1 MIFLHYNARHNI
13 RPAFDGRNSA
23 ERFMARVRLLGEDE
37 AGDSA
42 EFIAKVRRGR
52 RGNLLNIYRLLLHSP
67 PLASAWFDLLN
78 AVRWKTTLHGR
89 LREIVIIR
97 IAYVNDAQYCLAQH
111 IPALAL
117 ADGMTRAEC
126 DALADWRAASLFS
139 GSERAALAFTDAM
152 TRDIRVPDD
161 VFADVRRHFDERQIV
176 ELSVLIGAYN
186 MHTRVQEAL
195 QLDQE
200 TPKHA

>member
-1 MIFLHYNARHNI
+1 
-13 RPAFDGRNSA
+13 
-23 ERFMARVRLLGEDE
+23 MARVKLLEESD
-37 AGDSA
+37 AADSA
-42 EFIAKVRRGR
+42 EFIEKVRSGR
-52 RGNLLNIYRLLLHSP
+52 RGNLLNIYKLLLHSP

-78 AVRWKTTLHGR
+78 AVRWKTTLDGR

-97 IAYVNDAQYCLAQH
+97 IAYMNHAQYCLAQH

-126 DALADWRAASLFS
+126 DALAHWRATPLFS
-139 GSERAALAFTDAM
+139 ERERAALAFTDAM
-152 TRDIRVPDD
+152 TRDIRVPDE
-161 VFADVRRHFDERQIV
+161 VFAEVRGHFDDRQIV

-195 QLDQE
+195 QLDLE
-200 TPKHA
+200 KPKT

>member
-1 MIFLHYNARHNI
+1 
-13 RPAFDGRNSA
+13 
-23 ERFMARVRLLGEDE
+23 MARVRLLQE
-37 AGDSA
+37 ADAADSA
-42 EFIAKVRRGR
+42 ELIERIRSGR

-78 AVRWKTTLHGR
+78 AVRWQTKLNGR

-97 IAYVNDAQYCLAQH
+97 IAYLNHAQYCLAQH

-117 ADGMTRAEC
+117 ADGVTLSEC
-126 DALADWRAASLFS
+126 DALADWRATSLFS
-139 GSERAALAFTDAM
+139 ESERAALAFTDAM

-161 VFADVRRHFDERQIV
+161 VFADLRRHFDERQIV

-195 QLDQE
+195 KLDLEQAK
-200 TPKHA
+200 T

>member
-1 MIFLHYNARHNI
+1 
-13 RPAFDGRNSA
+13 
-23 ERFMARVRLLGEDE
+23 MARVRLLEEDE
-37 AGDSA
+37 AAGSA
-42 EFIAKVRRGR
+42 EFIERVRAGR

-78 AVRWKTTLHGR
+78 AVRWQTMLNGR

-97 IAYVNDAQYCLAQH
+97 IAYLNHAQYCLAQH

-117 ADGMTRAEC
+117 ADGVTLSEC
-126 DALADWRAASLFS
+126 DALADWRATSLFS
-139 GSERAALAFTDAM
+139 ESERAALAFTDAM

-161 VFADVRRHFDERQIV
+161 VFADLPPHFDERQIV

-195 QLDQE
+195 KLDPEQ
-200 TPKHA
+200 PKM

>member
-1 MIFLHYNARHNI
+1 
-13 RPAFDGRNSA
+13 
-23 ERFMARVRLLGEDE
+23 MARVRLLEEDE
-37 AGDSA
+37 AADSA
-42 EFIAKVRRGR
+42 EFIERVRAGR

-78 AVRWKTTLHGR
+78 AVRWQTKLNGR

-97 IAYVNDAQYCLAQH
+97 IAYLNDAQYCLAQH

-117 ADGMTRAEC
+117 ADGVTLSEC
-126 DALADWRAASLFS
+126 DALADWRATSLFS
-139 GSERAALAFTDAM
+139 ESERAALALTDAM

-161 VFADVRRHFDERQIV
+161 VFADLPPHFDERQIV

-195 QLDQE
+195 KLDPEQ
-200 TPKHA
+200 PKT

>member
-1 MIFLHYNARHNI
+1 
-13 RPAFDGRNSA
+13 
-23 ERFMARVRLLGEDE
+23 MARVRLLEEDE
-37 AGDSA
+37 AADSA
-42 EFIAKVRRGR
+42 EFIERVRASR

-78 AVRWKTTLHGR
+78 AVRWQTKLNGR

-97 IAYVNDAQYCLAQH
+97 IAYLNHAQYCLAQH

-117 ADGMTRAEC
+117 ADGVTLSEC
-126 DALADWRAASLFS
+126 DALADWRATSLFS
-139 GSERAALAFTDAM
+139 ESERAALAFTDAM

-161 VFADVRRHFDERQIV
+161 VFADLPPHFDERQIV

-195 QLDQE
+195 KLDLEQAK
-200 TPKHA
+200 T

>member
-1 MIFLHYNARHNI
+1 
-13 RPAFDGRNSA
+13 
-23 ERFMARVRLLGEDE
+23 MARVRLLEEDE
-37 AGDSA
+37 AADAA
-42 EFIAKVRRGR
+42 EFIERVRRGR

-78 AVRWKTTLHGR
+78 AVRWKTTLDGR

-97 IAYVNDAQYCLAQH
+97 IAYVNHAQY

-117 ADGMTRAEC
+117 ADGMTLAEC
-126 DALADWRAASLFS
+126 DALVDWRATSLFS
-139 GSERAALAFTDAM
+139 ERERAALAFTDAM

-161 VFADVRRHFDERQIV
+161 VFADVRRHLDERQIV

-195 QLDQE
+195 KLDREQAK
-200 TPKHA
+200 T

>member
-1 MIFLHYNARHNI
+1 
-13 RPAFDGRNSA
+13 
-23 ERFMARVRLLGEDE
+23 MARVRLLEEGD
-37 AGDSA
+37 AADSA

-52 RGNLLNIYRLLLHSP
+52 RGNLLNIYKLLLHSP

-78 AVRWKTTLHGR
+78 AVRWQTTLDGR

-97 IAYVNDAQYCLAQH
+97 IGYVNDGRYCLAQH
-111 IPALAL
+111 VPALAL
-117 ADGMTRAEC
+117 ADGMTLAEC
-126 DALADWRAASLFS
+126 DALADWRATSLFS
-139 GSERAALAFTDAM
+139 ESERAALAFTDAM

-161 VFADVRRHFDERQIV
+161 VFADVRRHFDERQVV

-195 QLDQE
+195 ELDRE
-200 TPKHA
+200 TPET

>member
-1 MIFLHYNARHNI
+1 
-13 RPAFDGRNSA
+13 
-23 ERFMARVRLLGEDE
+23 MARVRLLEEGD
-37 AGDSA
+37 AADSA
-42 EFIAKVRRGR
+42 EFIEKVRSGR

-78 AVRWKTTLHGR
+78 AVRWKTTLDGR

-97 IAYVNDAQYCLAQH
+97 IAYVNDGQYCLVQH

-117 ADGMTRAEC
+117 VDGVTLAEC
-126 DALADWRAASLFS
+126 DALADWRATSLFS
-139 GSERAALAFTDAM
+139 ESERAALAFTDAM

-195 QLDQE
+195 KLDPE
-200 TPKHA
+200 KPKT

>member
-1 MIFLHYNARHNI
+1 
-13 RPAFDGRNSA
+13 
-23 ERFMARVRLLGEDE
+23 MARVRLLEEDE
-37 AGDSA
+37 AADSA
-42 EFIAKVRRGR
+42 EFIERVRSGR

-78 AVRWKTTLHGR
+78 AVRWKTKLNGR

-97 IAYVNDAQYCLAQH
+97 IAYVNHARYCLVQH
-111 IPALAL
+111 VPALAL
-117 ADGMTRAEC
+117 AD
-126 DALADWRAASLFS
+126 WRATSLFS
-139 GSERAALAFTDAM
+139 EQERAALAFTDAM

-195 QLDQE
+195 KLDLE
-200 TPKHA
+200 KPKT

>member
-1 MIFLHYNARHNI
+1 
-13 RPAFDGRNSA
+13 
-23 ERFMARVRLLGEDE
+23 MARVRLLEEDE
-37 AGDSA
+37 AAGSA
-42 EFIAKVRRGR
+42 EFIERVRAGR

-78 AVRWKTTLHGR
+78 AVRWQTKLNGR

-97 IAYVNDAQYCLAQH
+97 IAYLNHAQYCLAQH

-117 ADGMTRAEC
+117 ADGVTLSEC
-126 DALADWRAASLFS
+126 DALADWRATSLFS
-139 GSERAALAFTDAM
+139 ERERAALAFTDAM
-152 TRDIRVPDD
+152 TRDIRVADD
-161 VFADVRRHFDERQIV
+161 VFADLPPHFDERQIV

-195 QLDQE
+195 KLDLEKVE
-200 TPKHA
+200 T

>member
-1 MIFLHYNARHNI
+1 
-13 RPAFDGRNSA
+13 
-23 ERFMARVRLLGEDE
+23 MARVRLLEEDE
-37 AGDSA
+37 APESA
-42 EFIAKVRRGR
+42 EFIAKVRSGR
-52 RGNLLNIYRLLLHSP
+52 RGRLLNIYKLLLHSP
-67 PLASAWFDLLN
+67 PLASAWFDLLD
-78 AVRWKTTLHGR
+78 AVRWKTTLDGR

-97 IAYVNDAQYCLAQH
+97 IAVNHGQYCLAQH

-126 DALADWRAASLFS
+126 DALAVWRATSLFS
-139 GSERAALAFTDAM
+139 ESERAALAFTDAM

-176 ELSVLIGAYN
+176 ELSALIGAYN

-195 QLDQE
+195 QLDVEKPQ
-200 TPKHA
+200 A

>member
-1 MIFLHYNARHNI
+1 MIRLHYNARHTI
-13 RPAFDGRNSA
+13 RPARNGRNSSGK
-23 ERFMARVRLLGEDE
+23 FMARVRLLEEDE
-37 AGDSA
+37 AADSA
-42 EFIAKVRRGR
+42 EFIEKVRRGR

-78 AVRWKTTLHGR
+78 AVRWKTKLDGR

-97 IAYVNDAQYCLAQH
+97 IAYLNHAQYCLAQH

-117 ADGMTRAEC
+117 PDGMTLAEC
-126 DALADWRAASLFS
+126 DALTDWRATSLFS
-139 GSERAALAFTDAM
+139 DSERAALAFTDAM
-152 TRDIRVPDD
+152 TRDIKVPGD

-195 QLDQE
+195 QVDREKPQ
-200 TPKHA
+200 T

>member
-1 MIFLHYNARHNI
+1 
-13 RPAFDGRNSA
+13 
-23 ERFMARVRLLGEDE
+23 MARVRLLEE
-37 AGDSA
+37 AEVADSA
-42 EFIAKVRRGR
+42 EFIEKVRSGR

-78 AVRWKTTLHGR
+78 AVRWQTKLNGR

-97 IAYVNDAQYCLAQH
+97 IAYLNHAQYCLAQH

-117 ADGMTRAEC
+117 ADGVTFSEC
-126 DALADWRAASLFS
+126 DALADWRATSLFS
-139 GSERAALAFTDAM
+139 ESERAALAFTDAM

-161 VFADVRRHFDERQIV
+161 VFADLRRHFDERQIV

-195 QLDQE
+195 KLDLEQAK
-200 TPKHA
+200 T

>member
-1 MIFLHYNARHNI
+1 MIFLHYNARHKI
-13 RPAFDGRNSA
+13 RPACNGRNASGK
-23 ERFMARVRLLGEDE
+23 FMARVRLLEEDE
-37 AGDSA
+37 AADSA
-42 EFIAKVRRGR
+42 EFIEKVRSGR

-78 AVRWKTTLHGR
+78 AVRWKTKLDGR

-97 IAYVNDAQYCLAQH
+97 IAYLNDGQYCLVQH

-117 ADGMTRAEC
+117 ADGMTLVEC
-126 DALADWRAASLFS
+126 DALAEWRATSLFS
-139 GSERAALAFTDAM
+139 ESERAALAFTDAM

-195 QLDQE
+195 QLDPE
-200 TPKHA
+200 KPKT

>member
-1 MIFLHYNARHNI
+1 MIVLHYNPRHNI
-13 RPAFDGRNSA
+13 RPACNGRNASGT
-23 ERFMARVRLLGEDE
+23 FMARVRLLREDE
-37 AGDSA
+37 AADAA
-42 EFIAKVRRGR
+42 ELIEKVRSGR

-78 AVRWKTTLHGR
+78 AVRWKTQLSGR

-97 IAYVNDAQYCLAQH
+97 IAYVNDAPYCLGQH

-126 DALADWRAASLFS
+126 DALADWRATSLFS
-139 GSERAALAFTDAM
+139 ESERAALAFTDAM
-152 TRDIRVPDD
+152 TRDIRVPDE

-195 QLDQE
+195 ELDREQPR
-200 TPKHA
+200 T

>member
-1 MIFLHYNARHNI
+1 MIVLHYNARHTI
-13 RPAFDGRNSA
+13 RPACNGRNASGK
-23 ERFMARVRLLGEDE
+23 FMARVRLLEEDE
-37 AGDSA
+37 AADSA
-42 EFIAKVRRGR
+42 EFIEKVRSGR

-78 AVRWKTTLHGR
+78 AVRWKTKLNGR

-97 IAYVNDAQYCLAQH
+97 IAYLNHAQYCLVQH

-117 ADGMTRAEC
+117 ADGMTLVEC
-126 DALADWRAASLFS
+126 DALADWRATSMFS
-139 GSERAALAFTDAM
+139 EIERAALAFTDAM

-195 QLDQE
+195 KLDLE
-200 TPKHA
+200 KPRT

>member
-1 MIFLHYNARHNI
+1 
-13 RPAFDGRNSA
+13 
-23 ERFMARVRLLGEDE
+23 MARVRLLEE
-37 AGDSA
+37 ADLADSA
-42 EFIAKVRRGR
+42 EFIEKVRRGR

-78 AVRWKTTLHGR
+78 VVRWKTTLDGR
-89 LREIVIIR
+89 LREIIIIR
-97 IAYVNDAQYCLAQH
+97 IAYVNRAQYCLAQH
-111 IPALAL
+111 IPALAA
-117 ADGMTRAEC
+117 ADGVTLAEC

-139 GSERAALAFTDAM
+139 ERERAALAFADAM

-176 ELSVLIGAYN
+176 ELSVLVGAYN

-195 QLDQE
+195 KLE
-200 TPKHA
+200 PEKPKSAS

>member
-1 MIFLHYNARHNI
+1 
-13 RPAFDGRNSA
+13 
-23 ERFMARVRLLGEDE
+23 MARVRLLEEDE
-37 AGDSA
+37 APESA
-42 EFIAKVRRGR
+42 EFIAKVRSGR
-52 RGNLLNIYRLLLHSP
+52 RGRLLNIYRLLLHSP

-78 AVRWKTTLHGR
+78 AVRWKTTLDAR

-97 IAYVNDAQYCLAQH
+97 IAYVNHGQYCLAQH

-117 ADGMTRAEC
+117 ADGMTSAEC
-126 DALADWRAASLFS
+126 DALADWRATSLFS
-139 GSERAALAFTDAM
+139 EHERAALAFTDSM
-152 TRDIRVPDD
+152 TRAISVPDD

-195 QLDQE
+195 KLARE
-200 TPKHA
+200 KPKT

>member
-1 MIFLHYNARHNI
+1 
-13 RPAFDGRNSA
+13 
-23 ERFMARVRLLGEDE
+23 MARVRLLEE
-37 AGDSA
+37 ADVAGSA
-42 EFIAKVRRGR
+42 EFVEKVRSGR
-52 RGNLLNIYRLLLHSP
+52 RGNLLNIYKLLLHSP

-78 AVRWKTTLHGR
+78 AVRWKTTLDGR

-97 IAYVNDAQYCLAQH
+97 IAYVNDAQYCLLQH

-117 ADGMTRAEC
+117 ADGMTPAEC

-139 GSERAALAFTDAM
+139 ESERAALAFADAM

-161 VFADVRRHFDERQIV
+161 VFADVRRHFDERQVV

-195 QLDQE
+195 ELDRE
-200 TPKHA
+200 KPKT

>member
-1 MIFLHYNARHNI
+1 
-13 RPAFDGRNSA
+13 
-23 ERFMARVRLLGEDE
+23 MARVRLLEEGE
-37 AGDSA
+37 AADSA
-42 EFIAKVRRGR
+42 EFIEKVRSGR

-78 AVRWKTTLHGR
+78 AVRWKTTLDGR

-97 IAYVNDAQYCLAQH
+97 IAYVNHAQYCLVQH
-111 IPALAL
+111 VPALAL
-117 ADGMTRAEC
+117 ADGLTLAEC
-126 DALADWRAASLFS
+126 DALADWRATSLFS
-139 GSERAALAFTDAM
+139 ERERDALAFTDAM

-161 VFADVRRHFDERQIV
+161 VFADLRRHFDKRQIV

-195 QLDQE
+195 QLDPE
-200 TPKHA
+200 KAKT